1 MKDGDAP
8 EFGRKWLLARFVAE
22 HATPDKGTDAPAEK
36 GKAEQGRFRDPPCP
50 RLGTQLVKA
59 QQHERPCVEK
69 GDCAE
74 DERWV
79 EHEGHRIGRG
89 GFGKV

>member
-1 MKDGDAP
+1 MKEGDAP

-22 HATPDKGTDAPAEK
+22 HATPDKGADAPAEK

-59 QQHERPCVEK
+59 EQHERPCVEK

-74 DERWV
+74 DEGGV
-79 EHEGHRIGRG
+79 EHEGRKDKAGWFREG
-89 GFGKV
+89 